1 MGAVQSSVD
10 SEVLIAG
17 AAVAVGS
24 LTTIGLYVRNAK
36 KQQQQDLLLTV
47 DQKSRIRLWSSWR
60 RSRLTPQ
67 LQMT

>member
-36 KQQQQDLLLTV
+36 KQQQQEKL
-47 DQKSRIRLWSSWR
+47 KKEGKRE
-60 RSRLTPQ
+60 
-67 LQMT
+67 